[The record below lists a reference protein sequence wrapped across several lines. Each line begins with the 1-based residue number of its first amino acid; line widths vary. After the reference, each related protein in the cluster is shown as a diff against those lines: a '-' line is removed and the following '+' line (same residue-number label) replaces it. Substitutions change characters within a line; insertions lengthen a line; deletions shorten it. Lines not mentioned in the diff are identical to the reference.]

1 MIEAI
6 SHITF
11 IVSDL
16 DRMSNFLTT
25 IFDAQELYAS
35 NGKEFSLS
43 REKFFRI
50 GGLLIAIMEGD
61 SSPEKTYNHIAFKI
75 PEWEYDRYRERISD
89 LGVDILP
96 GRERVE
102 GEGRSI
108 YFYDFDNHLFELHTG
123 NLDERL
129 KVYQNDT

>member
-16 DRMSNFLTT
+16 DRMSKFLTT